1 MHNPT
6 IEAALHIVNET
17 SNKYLPAPSS
27 ILIQAKIRTGI
38 RQFQNYVWWKGFWLK
53 YEAESETDSVEVM
66 EEEIFDEEG
75 LSTNSRPKS
84 KIAMKGSYQL
94 ESFLTQLEI
103 ELPSIGW

>member
-1 MHNPT
+1 
-6 IEAALHIVNET
+6 
-17 SNKYLPAPSS
+17 
-27 ILIQAKIRTGI
+27 
-38 RQFQNYVWWKGFWLK
+38 
-53 YEAESETDSVEVM
+53 M

-84 KIAMKGSYQL
+84 KIAMKGSDQL